1 MRPEEDRARRDPQTP
16 GELPRESEP
25 QDPDYP
31 AGAAELPR
39 AGAPSEDPY
48 TPEPGPRR
56 GEQPAF
62 RALRWAWIA
71 VLIVVAVVVWAV
83 LR

>member
-1 MRPEEDRARRDPQTP
+1 MRPEDERDRTEPEARDEASPEGMP
-16 GELPRESEP
+16 S
-25 QDPDYP
+25 DPDYP

-48 TPEPGPRR
+48 TPEPGPRA
-56 GEQPAF
+56 GEQSAF

-71 VLIVVAVVVWAV
+71 VLVVVAIVVWALV
-83 LR
+83 R